1 MLEARIDSLPGL
13 LLQAEERLRSLMNVE
28 IAKVTFQNEG
38 SMFHVDK
45 EGKLSQVDAK
55 LGIMG

>member
-45 EGKLSQVDAK
+45 EGKLS
-55 LGIMG
+55 